1 MSYVTNGP
9 FWARDHDQGGGGV
22 VLAISPYLQNFVMA
36 SWSDPSNHCVRI
48 TLLVQERL
56 LGFFSIYAPKSKSEC
71 TQLWTWLESTQ
82 VLM

>member
-36 SWSDPSNHCVRI
+36 SWSDPSNHCV
-48 TLLVQERL
+48 
-56 LGFFSIYAPKSKSEC
+56 
-71 TQLWTWLESTQ
+71 
-82 VLM
+82 